1 MKRHNGFTM
10 TELLVVVAV
19 IALLA
24 SLLIPTLSHSLNTAY
39 RVFCLNNLHHI
50 QLASSMYSL
59 DNSGFLPPHDPRSK
73 WPSQLQ
79 SILKD
84 PRGLFCPVDLLDLNS
99 SPTNFTAPFDSLPRS
114 YIMNGFYD
122 FFKTNMASSEFTQ
135 LFTKGLSFGQINESE
150 IADPAN
156 TLVFGEKTDTNVFYL
171 NVTVPFMG
179 FLAVLDESRHG
190 FKNGTVVATGANY
203 SMADGSVTF
212 LKFATDTSPLNM
224 WGVTEASR
232 TDAVICRPR

>member
-1 MKRHNGFTM
+1 MKRNNGFTM
-10 TELLVVVAV
+10 TELLVVIAV

-24 SLLIPTLSHSLNTAY
+24 ALLIPTLSQSRNTAY
-39 RVFCLNNLHHI
+39 RVFCLNNLHRI
-50 QLASSMYSL
+50 QLASSMYAL

-84 PRGLFCPVDLLDLNS
+84 PRGLFCPMDLLDLNS
-99 SPTNFTAPFDSLPRS
+99 SPANFTAPFDSLQRS

-122 FFKTNMASSEFTQ
+122 FFKINTTSSDFTQ
-135 LFTKGLSFGQINESE
+135 LTKGLLPGQINESE
-150 IADPAN
+150 IADPAS
-156 TLVFGEKTDTNVFYL
+156 TLIFGEKIDTNVFYL
-171 NVTVPFMG
+171 NVTLPNAG
-179 FLAVLDESRHG
+179 FLTVLDESRHG

-224 WGVTEASR
+224 WGVTDASR
-232 TDAVICRPR
+232 TDSLICRPR